1 MTCKLIHFAFVV
13 AVLLLRAGVSA
24 AEVAPAA
31 VFLHEGEVCTLDER
45 APMRCLTD
53 DGAAKSAPK
62 WAPDGHR
69 IAYVQLSGVHGM
81 FARVVVLDE
90 QGSVQQRMPIG
101 AIGPGNEIYSLMT
114 AVVGV
119 RWLGARRLVVEGHLN
134 PSDTEYVMFDA
145 ETGATVAELGDQALG
160 AGFSRDG
167 QHWAVVGGVAHF
179 SSPAATTPTL
189 EIDARAV
196 LALDGGEESFATPPR
211 WAHDANRV
219 ALLIRRGADGAVT
232 KLALARA
239 AVGDA
244 QVLALPFHEQRV
256 ALHWCGDDPCVMRRV
271 PDRAPRIAL
280 PGIRPLRAQW
290 WRLHDGAWASMPA
303 PVRAAATNAAL
314 AARRAALAAQAGR
327 LGAVDVDL
335 RGSP

>member
-13 AVLLLRAGVSA
+13 AVLLLRAGASA

-101 AIGPGNEIYSLMT
+101 AIGPGHEIYSLMT
-114 AVVGV
+114 AVAGA
-119 RWLGARRLVVEGHLN
+119 RWLGPRRLVVEGHLN

-145 ETGATVAELGDQALG
+145 ETGATVAELGDQGLG
-160 AGFSRDG
+160 AGFSPDG
-167 QHWAVVGGVAHF
+167 LHWAAVSGVPHF

-189 EIDARAV
+189 EIDAREV
-196 LALDGGEESFATPPR
+196 LVLGGGEESFATPPQWSR
-211 WAHDANRV
+211 DAGRV
-219 ALLIRRGADGAVT
+219 ALLIRHGADGAVT

-244 QVLALPFHEQRV
+244 QVFALPFHEQRV
-256 ALHWCGDDPCVMRRV
+256 ELHWCGDDPCVMRQV
-271 PDRAPRIAL
+271 PDHAPRIAL

-314 AARRAALAAQAGR
+314 AARRAALARR

-335 RGSP
+335 REVP